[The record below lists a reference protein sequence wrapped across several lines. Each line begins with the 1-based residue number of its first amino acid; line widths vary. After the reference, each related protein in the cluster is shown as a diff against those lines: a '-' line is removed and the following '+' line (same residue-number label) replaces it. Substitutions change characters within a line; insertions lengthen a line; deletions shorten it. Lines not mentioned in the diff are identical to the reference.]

1 MTVIGVEWRCR
12 RLSLSVGS
20 SVDELGRLGLA
31 SSATRKVRVRVKWHL
46 VAQRIALAET
56 CRPALMLAPA
66 IFNALLDSPEKWI
79 LPHETGETREARRE
93 ILNVSGYV
101 THLDL

>member
-20 SVDELGRLGLA
+20 SNGRVREVRSVDGLGRLGLA

-79 LPHETGETREARRE
+79 LPHETGNKRSKA
-93 ILNVSGYV
+93 
-101 THLDL
+101 

>member
-31 SSATRKVRVRVKWHL
+31 SSATPKVRVRVKWHL

-66 IFNALLDSPEKWI
+66 MFMLFSIALRSGSFPTRLGKQEKQ
-79 LPHETGETREARRE
+79 G
-93 ILNVSGYV
+93 VKS
-101 THLDL
+101 